1 MGEGTMGRRR
11 TLRPVLL
18 GGLGIA
24 AVATAVMPAVAA
36 SGHAAATPKLT
47 VAQAKADVAAARK
60 PMTTF
65 TGPTVSP
72 GPVPAG
78 KSVVSIFSVPA
89 PLPERSAA
97 SVATAAK
104 AIGWKGQVVSGNGN
118 PSGWLAAINT
128 AVTGGANAVV
138 MTAGVPALMAPAIA
152 KAKAANAPF
161 VEIFNG
167 AAKPP
172 PGIVAQIA
180 PQEYTQGYRLA
191 EWVVQ
196 NSLSGASI
204 LFYSSPQFPDLI
216 TAGNGFLAGIRDAGP
231 KYKIVEK
238 ALSPATDIG
247 SAAGAQ
253 RMAALMQK
261 HPEAKYFFVMS
272 ESWAGTFAQAVQST
286 KRTDITG
293 LGTDGDFFLPQIR
306 SGANFVEIGPDTTEY
321 GWFAIDAILR
331 AMNHKPQVKYTLPF
345 RLIDKTNAK
354 STTGPGISNSYDFQ
368 SAWLKL
374 WGVKK

>member
-1 MGEGTMGRRR
+1 D
-11 TLRPVLL
+11 V
-18 GGLGIA
+18 
-24 AVATAVMPAVAA
+24 VAA
-36 SGHAAATPKLT
+36 RRPLT
-47 VAQAKADVAAARK
+47 R
-60 PMTTF
+60 F
-65 TGPTVSP
+65 TGPAVSP

-104 AIGWKGQVVSGNGN
+104 AIGWKGEVVSGNGN

-138 MTAGVPALMAPAIA
+138 MTAGVPALMAPGIA
-152 KAKAANAPF
+152 KAKAAGAPF

-167 AAKPP
+167 APKPP
-172 PGIVAQIA
+172 AGLVAQIA

-196 NSLSGASI
+196 AAPKGASI

-216 TAGNGFLAGIRDAGP
+216 TAGKGFLAGIRDAGP

-253 RMAALMQK
+253 RMAALMRK

-272 ESWAGTFAQAVQST
+272 ESWAGTFAQAVQATS
-286 KRTDITG
+286 RTDITG

-331 AMNHKPQVKYTLPF
+331 ALNHKPQLKYTIPF
-345 RLIDKTNAK
+345 RLVDKSNAK
-354 STTGPGISNSYDFQ
+354 STSGPGIANSYDFQ
-368 SAWLKL
+368 AAWLKL
-374 WGVKK
+374 WGVRK